1 MQGECTCIGRYLKKK
16 QLSGVTSHGLQWEN
30 KPTSYKLERS
40 IAKQDG
46 VPHAHALLV
55 WGKCSRRLSG
65 LHTGFTDFSFFRY
78 FSHGS
83 T

>member
-1 MQGECTCIGRYLKKK
+1 MHRTIFEKK

-30 KPTSYKLERS
+30 KTYKLERS

-65 LHTGFTDFSFFRY
+65 LHTGTGFTDFSFFRY
-78 FSHGS
+78 FSRGS

>member
-1 MQGECTCIGRYLKKK
+1 MLHSLPQASIRTL
-16 QLSGVTSHGLQWEN
+16 LTNSHA
-30 KPTSYKLERS
+30 K
-40 IAKQDG
+40 IAEHAQSFCRCAGMDRDG

-55 WGKCSRRLSG
+55 WRKCSRRLSE

>member
-1 MQGECTCIGRYLKKK
+1 MTKYDSIGKFPCRVDRLFTLMSEIRHGVKNDFW
-16 QLSGVTSHGLQWEN
+16 LSE
-30 KPTSYKLERS
+30 
-40 IAKQDG
+40 QDG
-46 VPHAHALLV
+46 VLHAHALLV
-55 WGKCSRRLSG
+55 WGKCSRRLSE